1 MTVYRPADLN
11 EVIGAY
17 ENILD
22 RKKPSALVLA
32 RMATPNLK
40 KTDANLV
47 SRGAYTVLKEKGEL
61 KAILIATGTEVS
73 LAMDVAF

>member
-47 SRGAYTVLKEKGEL
+47 SREL
-61 KAILIATGTEVS
+61 ILY
-73 LAMDVAF
+73 